1 MNEQFKGTGVA
12 LVTPFH
18 KYGTVD
24 FQSLERLIEFH
35 IKEGVEYLVTLG
47 TTSEYPSLTNDE
59 RIALVDFI
67 VQRVNRRVPLV
78 AGMGGSHTR
87 ALTDTI
93 QATNFNGIDAILS
106 VTPYYN
112 KPQPKG
118 QYLHFREVANASPV
132 PVILYN
138 VPSRTGTNM
147 SAETILRLANDF
159 DNIIGVKEA
168 SGDLIQVMDI
178 INHRPPGFLMIS
190 GEDSLTL
197 PVITAGGDGVIS
209 VIANAYPGEFS
220 QMVRLALQGKVREA
234 QKYHY
239 KLYGMTKA
247 IFADGNPGGIKALL
261 EMKGKCRNTLRLPLA
276 KVNKAVNLQI
286 RKEADMIEGKTP
298 EE

>member
-1 MNEQFKGTGVA
+1 MNEQFRGTGVA

-18 KYGTVD
+18 KYGTID

-35 IKEGVEYLVTLG
+35 INEGVEYLLALG
-47 TTSEYPSLTNDE
+47 TTSEYPCLSKDE

-67 VQRVNRRVPLV
+67 VQRVNRRVPLL
-78 AGMGGSHTR
+78 AGVGGSYTR
-87 ALTDTI
+87 EVI
-93 QATNFNGIDAILS
+93 QAIEATNFTGIDAILS

-118 QYLHFREVANASPV
+118 QYLHFREVAGASPV

-138 VPSRTGTNM
+138 VPGRTGTNM
-147 SAETILRLANDF
+147 SAETIVRLASDF

-178 INHRPPGFLMIS
+178 INHRPQGFLVIS
-190 GEDSLTL
+190 GEDALTL
-197 PVITAGGDGVIS
+197 PIIMAGGDGVIS

-220 QMVRLALQGKVREA
+220 QMVRMALKGNVKQAREI
-234 QKYHY
+234 HY

-261 EMKGKCRNTLRLPLA
+261 EMKNRCRNTLRLPLA

-286 RKEADMIEGKTP
+286 KKEAETIQGGRQ